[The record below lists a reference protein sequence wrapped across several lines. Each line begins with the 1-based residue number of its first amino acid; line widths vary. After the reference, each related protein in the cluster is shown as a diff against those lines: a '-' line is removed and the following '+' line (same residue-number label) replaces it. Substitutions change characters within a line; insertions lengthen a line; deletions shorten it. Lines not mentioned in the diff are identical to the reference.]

1 MSRPSPEVCAEI
13 ARLFFVEHWKIGTVA
28 AQLGLHPDVVRHVLG
43 LDPAGTPDELP
54 RPRLVDPYRD
64 FIDQTLPRL

>member
-28 AQLGLHPDVVRHVLG
+28 AQLGLHPDVVHNVLG
-43 LDPAGTPDELP
+43 VG
-54 RPRLVDPYRD
+54 
-64 FIDQTLPRL
+64 